1 MDKAFLDSYGGQTT
15 AELISSKENCRI
27 DSLVL
32 AFEQAIQSKPDA
44 ELLNSERFVLAIEAM
59 EREVN
64 NGGWDQFF
72 LNTNSQFDTL
82 LDGALD
88 AIGCP
93 ETAAIARDAL
103 DIYQRGGEVDDFEE
117 LDSKYYALTEP
128 IADRLFQYIV
138 DHQNEIRLPTKVI
151 KEND

>member
-1 MDKAFLDSYGGQTT
+1 VDKAFLDSYGRQTT
-15 AELISSKENCRI
+15 AELITLKETYRI

-32 AFEQAIQSKPDA
+32 AFEQAIQNNPDA
-44 ELLNSERFVLAIEAM
+44 ELSIPERFVLAIEAM

-72 LNTNSQFDTL
+72 LNTNSQFDTF

-93 ETAAIARDAL
+93 ETSAIARAAL
-103 DIYQRGGEVDDFEE
+103 DIYQRGGEVDDFEG
-117 LDSKYYALTEP
+117 LDSKSYALTEP

-138 DHQNEIRLPTKVI
+138 NHQHEIRLPT
-151 KEND
+151 